1 MLLKYAIVHSTA
13 LVASYHPPKQ
23 YLGMLLELA
32 GERTIPNRQLGYD
45 YFILKTK
52 SLTVWVLAVPCHA
65 ASVPGIA
72 QAYLFHCY
80 RCVLSPGTKIEKTIP
95 WLVLTIQIK

>member
-52 SLTVWVLAVPCHA
+52 SLTV
-65 ASVPGIA
+65 
-72 QAYLFHCY
+72 
-80 RCVLSPGTKIEKTIP
+80 
-95 WLVLTIQIK
+95 